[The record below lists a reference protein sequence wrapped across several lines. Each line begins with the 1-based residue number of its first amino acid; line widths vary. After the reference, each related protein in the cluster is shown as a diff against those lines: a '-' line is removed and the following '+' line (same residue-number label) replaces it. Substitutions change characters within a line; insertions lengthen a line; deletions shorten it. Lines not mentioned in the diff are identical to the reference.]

1 MLTLCYQSP
10 KYWNTIFDMLDCLW
24 NNHTL
29 NFLAYDGLFKKPA
42 KALVSFNGIRE
53 CCFVRCTTS
62 VVTIIFI
69 FVLSY
74 IPFEHILCSTNRHQR
89 NRKILW
95 SKIIILYL
103 FPFIFQNLNTNLNIN
118 YNLSIIKVFLNNSRH
133 DITCFKKFCTRTQL
147 FWAFSNFLNR
157 QLSVSKIYTK

>member
-1 MLTLCYQSP
+1 MEIWCTNVLLTLCYQSP

-29 NFLAYDGLFKKPA
+29 NFSAYDGLFKKPA
-42 KALVSFNGIRE
+42 IALVSFNGIRE
-53 CCFVRCTTS
+53 CCFVRCTTT

-118 YNLSIIKVFLNNSRH
+118 YNLSIIKVFLNN
-133 DITCFKKFCTRTQL
+133 KF
-147 FWAFSNFLNR
+147 F
-157 QLSVSKIYTK
+157 